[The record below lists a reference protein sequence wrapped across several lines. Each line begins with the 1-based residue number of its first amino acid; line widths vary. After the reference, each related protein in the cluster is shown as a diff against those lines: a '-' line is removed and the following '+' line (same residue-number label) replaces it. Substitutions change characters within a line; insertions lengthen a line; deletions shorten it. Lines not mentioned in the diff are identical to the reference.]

1 MHYRHNYTITKQ
13 FLFGLVIIVPTLLV
27 SVGASAQTIPFFKP
41 YPYINDK
48 IWYISNGWSNG
59 DHQSCE
65 WRKEAISVADKKLK
79 LTLSDKGGAVRPIG
93 CPEIHTN
100 KRTGYGT
107 YSARIKT
114 AAGSGL
120 NTAFFTYVGP
130 SVGGGDHSEID
141 FEFLGKNSKTVQ
153 LNYFDKGIP
162 QDGTIIELGF
172 DASSDFHDYSFIWE
186 PTKIRWYVDGKL
198 VHQTK
203 DGAKIP
209 DNPGRIY
216 LSLWSGSKTM
226 NDWLGAFTYTKPVSA
241 EFEWVKYETLNNSE
255 INK

>member
-1 MHYRHNYTITKQ
+1 MNNQQNHAMKQYITTT
-13 FLFGLVIIVPTLLV
+13 LFSIFSLLF
-27 SVGASAQTIPFFKP
+27 SSTASAENIPFFKP

-48 IWYISNGWSNG
+48 TWYISHGWSNG

-65 WRKEAISVADKKLK
+65 WRKDAITVVDNRLK
-79 LTLSDKGGAVRPIG
+79 LTLSDNSGSVRPIG

-107 YSARIKT
+107 YSVRMKT

-130 SVGGGDHSEID
+130 AVHEGDHSEID

-153 LNYFDKGIP
+153 LNYFDKGVP
-162 QDGTIIELGF
+162 QDGKIIELGF
-172 DASSDFHDYSFIWE
+172 DASADFHDYKFVWE
-186 PTKIRWYVDGKL
+186 PTKITWYVDGKF

-203 DGAKIP
+203 AGAKIP

-216 LSLWSGSKTM
+216 LSLWSGSKTV
-226 NDWLGAFTYTKPVSA
+226 NDWLGEFNYTKPVSA
-241 EFEWVKYETLNNSE
+241 EFEWVKYEPLN
-255 INK
+255 K